1 MAPSP
6 RLRRAT
12 RNLRNL
18 IEPYRLRQ
26 QRAIN
31 VKPPLLRHRW
41 DGRFTLLFMITRRLT
56 RTNQLG
62 LCLAALRDLAK
73 SNDPHRDI
81 SIERHIDEYL
91 KADPFS
97 LAHAL
102 ERLRRAIH
110 YEEVEGRE
118 GEDWSIA
125 KNYVRLLISRM
136 T

>member
-1 MAPSP
+1 MH
-6 RLRRAT
+6 RLGPCA
-12 RNLRNL
+12 
-18 IEPYRLRQ
+18 
-26 QRAIN
+26 
-31 VKPPLLRHRW
+31 
-41 DGRFTLLFMITRRLT
+41 
-56 RTNQLG
+56 
-62 LCLAALRDLAK
+62 AALRDLAK

-81 SIERHIDEYL
+81 LIERHIDEYL

-110 YEEVEGRE
+110 YEELKGRE

-125 KNYVRLLISRM
+125 RNYVRLLLSRM